1 MVRKNK
7 KKKLIS
13 KIFTI
18 ILLIINILFIGL
30 TFILNV
36 IPLKYLLIILGVLV
50 VIDLITVRL
59 IFSKKK
65 ISRILGI
72 TISIIISIIMLL
84 GAFYEFATL
93 DFFDDFGEFNYK
105 TLNYNVLVLK
115 DSQYTEIDDLEDKK
129 IGILVDENTNLAIKT
144 LKKEIDFN
152 KKDYNNSEKIIDSL
166 INKVVDAII
175 IEESKY
181 SIIAEENEKLNSQI
195 KEIYKFS
202 IDIKVESIDK
212 KVDVTK
218 DAFNIYISGID
229 SYGKITSVSRS
240 DVNIVV
246 TVNPKTNQIVLT
258 SIPRDYYV
266 QLHGTTGYKDK
277 LTHAG
282 VYGIE
287 KSVQTIEDLLDID
300 INYYLKVNFTSLIKV
315 VNELGGIKVN
325 SNYSFTS
332 RDGYHYQKG
341 ENNLDG
347 KEALSFVRERKA
359 FKDGDRVRGEN
370 QQLVLEA
377 IINKAL
383 SPTIITKYSGL
394 LNSVEGSFI
403 TNMEDKDITSIIKKQ
418 LDNNK
423 SWSFE
428 TVNLN
433 GTDSYD
439 YTYTHSASKLYV
451 MVPDPESV
459 ASAQAKLHSILN

>member
-1 MVRKNK
+1 MARKSK
-7 KKKLIS
+7 KRKLVS

-18 ILLIINILFIGL
+18 ILLVINILFIGL
-30 TFILNV
+30 TILLNV
-36 IPLKYLLIILGVLV
+36 VPLKYFLIILGVLV
-50 VIDLITVRL
+50 IIDLLTIKF
-59 IFSKKK
+59 IHSKKK
-65 ISRILGI
+65 ITRLIGI
-72 TISIIISIIMLL
+72 VMSLVISIVMLI
-84 GAFYEFATL
+84 GAFFEFTTL
-93 DFFDDFGEFNYK
+93 DFFGDFGKFNYK

-115 DSQYTEIDDLEDKK
+115 SSKSIEIKDLEDKK
-129 IGILVDENTNLAIKT
+129 IGILVDENIDMATKT
-144 LKKEIDFN
+144 LSKSVSFKKKEYSSIEKIVDALLNKEIDAM
-152 KKDYNNSEKIIDSL
+152 
-166 INKVVDAII
+166 V

-181 SIIAEENEKLNSQI
+181 LIISEENEELNSKV

-202 IDIKVESIDK
+202 IDIEVESIDK

-246 TVNPKTNQIVLT
+246 TVNPNTNEIVLT

-266 QLHGTTGYKDK
+266 QLHGTKGYKDK

-341 ENNLDG
+341 ENYLNG

-394 LNSVEGSFI
+394 LNSLEGSFV

-418 LDNNK
+418 LENNE

-428 TVNLN
+428 TINLN

-459 ASAQAKLHSILN
+459 SSAQEKLHSILN